1 MAVDLPSA
9 YQSTPIDLISPTV
22 VPTVNV
28 TTGLPQALFTVTA
41 SGGSGGRLRYG
52 LAGGED
58 IMRVDENG
66 VVWLVST
73 ASNGENQSLT
83 VRVWAIDSTPAGY
96 AEASVTVFY
105 IAPLS
110 TPESG
115 LRYAVPPGRTGEMF
129 TVTVRGGE
137 RELCLSAGGGDGCA
151 VF

>member
-1 MAVDLPSA
+1 MARMIFRGRSGHQVAVAVDLPSA

-73 ASNGENQSLT
+73 ASNGGESES
-83 VRVWAIDSTPAGY
+83 DGAG
-96 AEASVTVFY
+96 V
-105 IAPLS
+105 
-110 TPESG
+110 
-115 LRYAVPPGRTGEMF
+115 
-129 TVTVRGGE
+129 
-137 RELCLSAGGGDGCA
+137 GD
-151 VF
+151 